1 MEKTGFCWKCGK
13 QIKEPVFIEI
23 GFDGYLF
30 CCKKH
35 QQQYYRDQDRQ
46 IKKGKRAGY
55 GIAGSTH

>member
-1 MEKTGFCWKCGK
+1 MEKTGFCWKCGRP
-13 QIKEPVFIEI
+13 IKEPIFIEM

-55 GIAGSTH
+55 GITGSTH